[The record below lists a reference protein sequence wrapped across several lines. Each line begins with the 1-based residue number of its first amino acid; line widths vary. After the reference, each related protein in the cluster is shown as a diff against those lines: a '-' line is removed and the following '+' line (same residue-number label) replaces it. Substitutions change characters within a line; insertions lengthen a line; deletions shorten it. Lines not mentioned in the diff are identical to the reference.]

1 MVPAA
6 STTSSPPKE
15 TYESL
20 LAKKRLQEVNSLSS
34 TADYFL
40 SELEEAISTG
50 NVQKLHE
57 AYIQW
62 LSVQKPD
69 PSTGQVQ
76 SGAPETAALHA
87 AGQGQAFCL
96 TYLLERGTG
105 FNTGLVR
112 GACHAKSMPSL
123 EVLLR
128 HGWDINEPEGDC
140 EPPFLA

>member
-1 MVPAA
+1 M
-6 STTSSPPKE
+6 TSSPPEE

-20 LAKKRLQEVNSLSS
+20 LAKKRLQEVKSLLS

-50 NVQKLHE
+50 DVQKLHE
-57 AYIQW
+57 TYIKW
-62 LSVQKPD
+62 LSAQKPD
-69 PSTGQVQ
+69 PSTGQVKG
-76 SGAPETAALHA
+76 GAPGKAALHA
-87 AGQGQAFCL
+87 AGQGQAICL

-105 FNTGLVR
+105 FNKGLVKE
-112 GACHAKSMPSL
+112 ACHAKSKPCL
-123 EVLLR
+123 EVLIR